1 MDGMDGRVT
10 AGRIPLPKALC
21 QSSVSRSVV
30 GRLNEEDDAARRRR
44 LNHQIKAAAGVVV
57 LSARRGRKEGR
68 MGNKYEEK

>member
-30 GRLNEEDDAARRRR
+30 GRLNEEDAARRR